1 MWGADNRRHGANSE
15 EYCMPVTPEEFDE
28 LKESFEYNDSN
39 DDGKIDFDEFLNM
52 LSELEADVEEKEAR
66 VGFQVIDADQDGA
79 IELDE
84 FVEWWSER

>member
-1 MWGADNRRHGANSE
+1 
-15 EYCMPVTPEEFDE
+15 MPVTPEEYDE

-39 DDGKIDFDEFLNM
+39 DDGKIDFNEFVSM
-52 LSELEADVEEKEAR
+52 LDDLEAEVGEPEAR
-66 VGFQVIDADQDGA
+66 IGFRAIDTDRDGA